1 MGITD
6 RANIK
11 RDRHTIAGISLIEVL
26 AVIVLLVVGIFS
38 VIQLF
43 PPGFLVNRQSEEA
56 TIAGRLASQEMDSWK
71 NAASNL
77 PDAIIPVVYEPS
89 TGGFKVDLNTTPN
102 DLSPSSYPNADV
114 AYYSSDINKVRRIIG
129 ETVRIPIASPTYAG
143 RGSIYVLRAGPFLD
157 VSWDGRTRSLFVS
170 GAPLRRSVQEVSAS
184 DSPSLF
190 NPSRYAIDYDD
201 AQIAFYPVPYPREFL
216 ISYSYYDANG
226 QVQTIIDQKI
236 EVPANAEGWMPLNV
250 PTDNQGMR
258 RAIVPDSETV
268 ARAFREVTPG
278 NWSNDPYE
286 FFVLSPKIGAFA
298 NIGVLV
304 FNPLGRDYT
313 EQTSA
318 GTVPLTA
325 RIDYDVLDWHI
336 IREDR
341 PMPAMPPYQVRL
353 TLKGIKTVGEFERDQ
368 TKYEGLFRGVGA
380 PHEDFLV
387 LNLSTGEVIP
397 ATDPNTGQKNYTVN
411 YRDGIVTFSDAFGAM
426 NASGNFRFY
435 YKAHGDWGVQVQKA
449 ANQYVRSMTPGV
461 GYAQYYLGNGT
472 ANGGDA
478 TRIYFPLTE
487 AGKTIS
493 IRELWFNTPSG
504 LKRANNEAYR
514 INENP
519 ALFQMVGG
527 QRLTWADIKSKHPEA
542 THWPLNGPMQPTI
555 GVQGI
560 SFRVRVIWQ
569 HSGSITQTAAGNMP
583 RVRWR
588 KIDLDTILTRSGE

>member
-216 ISYSYYDANG
+216 ISYS
-226 QVQTIIDQKI
+226 
-236 EVPANAEGWMPLNV
+236 
-250 PTDNQGMR
+250 
-258 RAIVPDSETV
+258 
-268 ARAFREVTPG
+268 
-278 NWSNDPYE
+278 
-286 FFVLSPKIGAFA
+286 
-298 NIGVLV
+298 
-304 FNPLGRDYT
+304 
-313 EQTSA
+313 
-318 GTVPLTA
+318 
-325 RIDYDVLDWHI
+325 
-336 IREDR
+336 
-341 PMPAMPPYQVRL
+341 
-353 TLKGIKTVGEFERDQ
+353 
-368 TKYEGLFRGVGA
+368 
-380 PHEDFLV
+380 
-387 LNLSTGEVIP
+387 
-397 ATDPNTGQKNYTVN
+397 
-411 YRDGIVTFSDAFGAM
+411 
-426 NASGNFRFY
+426 
-435 YKAHGDWGVQVQKA
+435 
-449 ANQYVRSMTPGV
+449 
-461 GYAQYYLGNGT
+461 
-472 ANGGDA
+472 
-478 TRIYFPLTE
+478 
-487 AGKTIS
+487 
-493 IRELWFNTPSG
+493 
-504 LKRANNEAYR
+504 
-514 INENP
+514 
-519 ALFQMVGG
+519 
-527 QRLTWADIKSKHPEA
+527 
-542 THWPLNGPMQPTI
+542 
-555 GVQGI
+555 
-560 SFRVRVIWQ
+560 
-569 HSGSITQTAAGNMP
+569 
-583 RVRWR
+583 
-588 KIDLDTILTRSGE
+588 